1 MKYEPDTH
9 TYLDIQQDTLSIKT
23 GGYDMHTTQT
33 EMKATP
39 LNLIQGYK
47 LKKVAKN
54 RTPKTHYN
62 TLISA
67 KGQLS
72 SQQFLTMYA
81 LYVLKHKERPAF
93 GKEILDELRSL
104 LNSENWKLSHGTLYP
119 ALHRMEMSGLI
130 KQVNEEDRSRNR
142 KFYVIT
148 TAGLEYFDENFSEF
162 KRNVASSKKFFNRVM
177 DKLN

>member
-1 MKYEPDTH
+1 
-9 TYLDIQQDTLSIKT
+9 
-23 GGYDMHTTQT
+23 MHATQT
-33 EMKATP
+33 DSTTTA

-47 LKKVAKN
+47 LKTSDRN
-54 RTPKTHYN
+54 RTTRTQYN

-72 SQQFLTMYA
+72 SQQFLMMYT
-81 LYVLKHKERPAF
+81 LYVLKHKEKPAF

-104 LNSENWKLSHGTLYP
+104 LNSNNWKLSHGTLYP
-119 ALHRMEMSGLI
+119 ALHKMELAGMIRKVDEG
-130 KQVNEEDRSRNR
+130 DRRRNR

-148 TAGLEYFDENFSEF
+148 PDGLDYLEKNFEAF
-162 KRNVASSKKFFNRVM
+162 KHDVASSKTFFNRIM

>member
-1 MKYEPDTH
+1 
-9 TYLDIQQDTLSIKT
+9 
-23 GGYDMHTTQT
+23 MHTTQT
-33 EMKATP
+33 DLTATP

-47 LKKVAKN
+47 LKIATRN
-54 RTPKTHYN
+54 RTTRTHYN

-72 SQQFLTMYA
+72 SQQFLTMYT
-81 LYVLKHKERPAF
+81 LYVLKHKEKPAF

-104 LNSENWKLSHGTLYP
+104 LNSSNWKLSHGTLYP
-119 ALHRMEMSGLI
+119 ALHKMELTGLI
-130 KQVNEEDRSRNR
+130 KQVDEGNRIRNR

-148 TAGLEYFDENFSEF
+148 SDGLNYLEENFEAF
-162 KRNVASSKKFFNRVM
+162 KHDVASSKKFFNRMM